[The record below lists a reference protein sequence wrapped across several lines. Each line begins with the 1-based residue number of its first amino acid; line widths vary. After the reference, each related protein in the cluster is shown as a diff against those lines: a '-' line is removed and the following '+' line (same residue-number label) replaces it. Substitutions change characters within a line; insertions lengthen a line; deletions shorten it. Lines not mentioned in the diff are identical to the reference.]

1 MNDLIFVLQ
10 IAGEILAFCT
20 SVISLAAALHER
32 RKNKSKKRRRKRR

>member
-1 MNDLIFVLQ
+1 MKTLIFALQ

-20 SVISLAAALHER
+20 AVISFAAVLQDK